1 MSAGLIGRTLGD
13 FEIESSIGR
22 GSFAEVY
29 MARQLSLRRRIALK
43 VLEVGLFTPS
53 DNVTRFLREAEAMA
67 RMEHPHIVPVYAAG
81 QEHPYHYFAMRL
93 IAGGGL
99 VQAMRNGV
107 QRRTALRWMC
117 EVCEALAYAH
127 EHGVV
132 HRDVKPSNVLLQDDA
147 AVLVDFGLARLKDL
161 STLTQSGSVLG
172 TPMYMSPEQ
181 TLGKEAGSSSDVFSL
196 GVLMYELLF
205 GQHPFSAQVPRN
217 VTRIE
222 SRARLFELIRKS
234 EFPLPSALEP
244 TLPPLI
250 EQILMKAMH
259 PDPTVRYADAAAM
272 LPHMQ
277 EALRE
282 FPQDERRIQIDA
294 SDLASPENSGS
305 TEAAGPGSSSS
316 SGKGRQPSA
325 RQPAQSQFG
334 RYQIRRQVGHGGQGV
349 VYHAYDPVVDRDI
362 ALKVLQTSPEN
373 AEVMRAFLEH
383 EARVTGRLA
392 HPHVIQVYDY
402 GVEGTQPYLTMQ
414 FVDGPSLDGILAARQ
429 PLPLPFV
436 LHVIQQTAEAL
447 SYAHKS
453 GVIHLDVKPGNIL
466 IGQPARTLNPRK
478 TTSFGNL
485 AMPHVYLSDF
495 TMAAIRRDIKQ
506 TVRLPS
512 PVGSAHVRPGAMKGM
527 TAGTIPYAAPEQ
539 LDSGTSQSIGT
550 ASDVFALGVVFHE
563 MLTGHRLF
571 AADNLSVTQILV
583 LRGHVMPPSHR
594 MPNLPSE
601 VDDLCLRMLARD
613 VKDRISSAET
623 IVHATTAMLEKM
635 GH

>member
-22 GSFAEVY
+22 GSFAEVF
-29 MARQLSLRRRIALK
+29 MARQLSLRRRVALK

-81 QEHPYHYFAMRL
+81 QEHPYHFFAMRL

-99 VQAMRNGV
+99 VQAMRSGV
-107 QRRTALRWMC
+107 QRYTALRWMC

-127 EHGVV
+127 EHNVV
-132 HRDVKPSNVLLQDDA
+132 HRDVKPSNVLIQDDA

-161 STLTQSGSVLG
+161 STLTQSGMVLG

-181 TLGKEAGSSSDVFSL
+181 TLGKEAGAASDVFSL

-205 GQHPFSAQVPRN
+205 GQHPFSAQIPRN

-222 SRARLFELIRKS
+222 SRSRLFELIRKS
-234 EFPLPSALEP
+234 EFPLPSAVDSS
-244 TLPPLI
+244 LPPII

-259 PDPTVRYADAAAM
+259 PDPTVRYPDGAAM

-277 EALRE
+277 EALRA
-282 FPQDERRIQIDA
+282 FPQEKRIVQIDA

-305 TEAAGPGSSSS
+305 TEAVESGSSS
-316 SGKGRQPSA
+316 SGKRPPA
-325 RQPAQSQFG
+325 DPQPAQQQFG
-334 RYQIRRQVGHGGQGV
+334 RYQIQRQVGHGGQGV
-349 VYHAYDPVVDRDI
+349 VYRAYDPVVDRDI

-373 AEVMRAFLEH
+373 AETLRTFLEH

-392 HPHVIQVYDY
+392 HPHIIQVYDY
-402 GVEGTQPYLTMQ
+402 GMEGTQPYLTMQ
-414 FVDGPSLDGILAARQ
+414 FVDGPSLDGLLAGRQ

-466 IGQPARTLNPRK
+466 IGHPARTLDPRK
-478 TTSFGNL
+478 TASFGNL
-485 AMPHVYLSDF
+485 MMPHVYLSDF

-539 LDSGTSQSIGT
+539 LDIGDAQSIGT
-550 ASDVFALGVVFHE
+550 ASDIFALGVVFHE
-563 MLTGHRLF
+563 MLTGQRLF
-571 AADNLSVTQILV
+571 AADNLSVTQVLV

-594 MPNLPSE
+594 MPNLPPE
-601 VDDLCLRMLARD
+601 IDELCLRMLAKD
-613 VKDRISSAET
+613 VKDRLSSAET
-623 IVHATTAMLEKM
+623 VVHATTAMLEKM

>member
-22 GSFAEVY
+22 GSFAEVF

-81 QEHPYHYFAMRL
+81 QEHPYHFFAMRL

-99 VQAMRNGV
+99 VQAMRSGV
-107 QRRTALRWMC
+107 QRHTALRWMC

-127 EHGVV
+127 EHNVV
-132 HRDVKPSNVLLQDDA
+132 HRDVKPSNVLIQDDA

-161 STLTQSGSVLG
+161 STLTQSGMVLG

-181 TLGKEAGSSSDVFSL
+181 TLGKEAGPASDVFSL

-205 GQHPFSAQVPRN
+205 GQHPFSAQIPRN

-222 SRARLFELIRKS
+222 SRSRLFELIRKS
-234 EFPLPSALEP
+234 EFPLPSAVDP
-244 TLPPLI
+244 SLPPLI
-250 EQILMKAMH
+250 EQILMKALH
-259 PDPTVRYADAAAM
+259 PDPTVRYLNGAAM

-277 EALRE
+277 EALRA
-282 FPQDERRIQIDA
+282 FPQEKRVVQINA

-305 TEAAGPGSSSS
+305 TEAVAPGSSASS
-316 SGKGRQPSA
+316 KRPPA
-325 RQPAQSQFG
+325 DPQPAQLQFG
-334 RYQIRRQVGHGGQGV
+334 RYQIRRQVGHGGQGI

-373 AEVMRAFLEH
+373 AEMMRAFLEH

-392 HPHVIQVYDY
+392 HPHIIQVYDY

-414 FVDGPSLDGILAARQ
+414 FVDGPSLDGLLAGRMPM
-429 PLPLPFV
+429 PLAFV

-466 IGQPARTLNPRK
+466 IGHPARTMDPRK
-478 TTSFGNL
+478 ISSFGAL
-485 AMPHVYLSDF
+485 SMPHVYLSDF

-539 LDSGTSQSIGT
+539 LEIGDAQHIGT
-550 ASDVFALGVVFHE
+550 ASDIFALGVVFHE
-563 MLTGHRLF
+563 MLTGQRLF
-571 AADNLSVTQILV
+571 AADNLSVTQVLV

-594 MPNLPSE
+594 MPNLPPE
-601 VDDLCLRMLARD
+601 VDDLCLRMLAKD
-613 VKDRISSAET
+613 VKDRLSSAET
-623 IVHATTAMLEKM
+623 VVHATTAMLEKM